1 MSDPRD
7 LSGIWYGSYAADRE
21 DQANSFIAV
30 LEEMHGAVTGTITEP
45 DDTGQTDLRR
55 ASVAGQRGG
64 PTLRFLK
71 QYDGRGG
78 WDHAVHYTGQVD
90 EAGTEVAGRWVVE
103 GVTGSFTMHREKF
116 SAEELEAEEATVEG
130 SPVEFGP

>member
-7 LSGIWYGSYAADRE
+7 LSGIWYGSYVADRE

-30 LEEMHGAVTGTITEP
+30 LEETLGAVTGTITEP
-45 DDTGQTDLRR
+45 DDTGQADLRR

-71 QYDGRGG
+71 QYDGHGS
-78 WDHAVHYTGQVD
+78 WDHTVHYTGQVD
-90 EAGTEVAGRWVVE
+90 EAGTEVAGRWIVE
-103 GVTGSFTMHREKF
+103 GVTGSFAMHREKF
-116 SAEELEAEEATVEG
+116 SAEELEAEEVTVEAG
-130 SPVEFGP
+130 PVEFER